1 LSDEKINKVDDKPS
15 TVGQQ
20 GANTSTVS
28 NLMTTKPSNAS
39 AINTVKS
46 APSGLDQIQPTVSTP
61 QQPTLLMKS
70 FSGSVVQVP
79 PSTTIQ
85 KSSAAWTPGQR
96 PAQAP
101 APGLSGH
108 AGSEKGNRVHMPS
121 TATVFSQQFPQLDR
135 GSQTGF
141 TKTSS
146 TGVKTAT
153 TMTAPPVTVTP
164 AQQSGGTEMEAF
176 ILELEKVSNHLHL
189 FGSSDLGSVCGDFGC
204 HLFASWA
211 DH

>member
-1 LSDEKINKVDDKPS
+1 LSDEKIDKVDEKPS
-15 TVGQQ
+15 TVSQQ
-20 GANTSTVS
+20 GANTSTAS
-28 NLMTTKPSNAS
+28 NWMTTKPSNAS
-39 AINTVKS
+39 AISTVKS

-61 QQPTLLMKS
+61 QQPTLLTKS

-101 APGLSGH
+101 APGLFGH
-108 AGSEKGNRVHMPS
+108 AGSEKGNRAHMPS
-121 TATVFSQQFPQLDR
+121 TATSFSQQFPQLDR

-146 TGVKTAT
+146 TGVKSAT
-153 TMTAPPVTVTP
+153 TTTAPPVMVTPVPPVTVTP

-189 FGSSDLGSVCGDFGC
+189 FGSSDL
-204 HLFASWA
+204 
-211 DH
+211 

>member
-1 LSDEKINKVDDKPS
+1 
-15 TVGQQ
+15 
-20 GANTSTVS
+20 
-28 NLMTTKPSNAS
+28 MTTKPSNAS
-39 AINTVKS
+39 AISTVKS

-61 QQPTLLMKS
+61 QQPTLLTKS

-101 APGLSGH
+101 APGLFGH
-108 AGSEKGNRVHMPS
+108 AGSEKGNRAHMPS
-121 TATVFSQQFPQLDR
+121 TATSFSQQFPQLDR
-135 GSQTGF
+135 GF

-153 TMTAPPVTVTP
+153 TTTAPPVTVTP

-176 ILELEKVSNHLHL
+176 ILELEKVSDHLHL
-189 FGSSDLGSVCGDFGC
+189 FGLSDLRSGLEILAVIYLQAGQIIKPLLS
-204 HLFASWA
+204 S
-211 DH
+211 